1 MEERLA
7 GLEASLAPQRARDRL
22 EPMLPAVP
30 YQPVTKVE
38 VARLVAEHLAT
49 QPCPLQCQLEKIY
62 RNPVA
67 ARARL
72 DALMQKSATVEEL
85 IAQLEKK
92 GAGVLGKLRGR
103 GGFLQARMLT
113 WSGIW
118 PS

>member
-1 MEERLA
+1 
-7 GLEASLAPQRARDRL
+7 
-22 EPMLPAVP
+22 
-30 YQPVTKVE
+30 
-38 VARLVAEHLAT
+38 
-49 QPCPLQCQLEKIY
+49 
-62 RNPVA
+62 
-67 ARARL
+67 
-72 DALMQKSATVEEL
+72 MQKSATVEEL